1 MTECGNDR
9 KNEPNVSVET
19 DLQNCHGAEASRFS
33 MFVYALIVL
42 ALVVG
47 MVAVVV
53 DMLPNA
59 FQNIMNIFKGMQ

>member
-1 MTECGNDR
+1 MTDQASD
-9 KNEPNVSVET
+9 KKHEPSVSVET

-33 MFVYALIVL
+33 MFVLALIVL

-53 DMLPNA
+53 DMLPNG
-59 FQNIMNIFKGMQ
+59 FQNIMALFKAMK